1 MALVSLCMPSR
12 RPLAT
17 ARPSIDNMIAYA
29 RARNFRLI
37 ISDNSDGLDKAGHY
51 AHAAD
56 RVTVLQNPGAGPLEN
71 LMRTVEAADTP
82 FILPVGDDDFIENV
96 AGAPGID
103 LARLPADCVGAR
115 PTVVIFAEGE
125 PELRRLDYGL
135 PEETAVDRFHAY
147 AQRRGGCNSLY
158 YSFFRRD
165 SFLAVHEP
173 YWRQRKTVIGDF
185 DWAVTTSLLFEGKV
199 AHDPSTLY
207 RYDLG
212 RWRQQASIDA
222 TVRSFYLDAGLPDM
236 AAKFHTLFK
245 YIDIYVTTQRPSLRL
260 SDLDRLKALYT
271 ATIALLGSLLRNA
284 AQTPDRYRGFED
296 TIAEIRTAVSDHS
309 DDLSSVFDACA
320 RIAGRMK
327 PGFEQELHDWLA
339 ATRAAH

>member
-1 MALVSLCMPSR
+1 MVAF
-12 RPLAT
+12 
-17 ARPSIDNMIAYA
+17 A
-29 RARNFRLI
+29 RARNYRLI
-37 ISDNSDGLDKAGHY
+37 ISDNSDGLDKADHY
-51 AHAAD
+51 AHLSD
-56 RVTVLQNPGAGPLEN
+56 LVTALQNPGAGPLEN

-82 FILPVGDDDFIENV
+82 FILPVGDDDFIEEV
-96 AGAPGID
+96 AGAPRVD
-103 LARLPADCVGAR
+103 LERLPADCVGAR

-125 PELRRLDYGL
+125 PELRRLDYAL
-135 PEETAVDRFHAY
+135 PEATPVERFHAY

-173 YWRQRKTVIGDF
+173 YWRTRQTVIGDF

-212 RWRQQASIDA
+212 RWRQQESIDA
-222 TVRSFYLDAGLPDM
+222 SVRGFYLDAGLPDW
-236 AAKFHTLFK
+236 AAKFDTLFK

-260 SDLDRLKALYT
+260 SELDRLKALYT

-284 AQTPDRYRGFED
+284 AQNAERYRGFED
-296 TIAEIRTAVSDHS
+296 MIAEIRTAVSDPS
-309 DDLSSVFDACA
+309 EDLSSVFDACA

-327 PGFEQELHDWLA
+327 PGFEQELHQWLA

>member
-17 ARPSIDNMIAYA
+17 AKPSIDTMIVYA
-29 RARNFRLI
+29 RARGCRLI
-37 ISDNSDGLDKAGHY
+37 ISDNSDDLDKASHY
-51 AHAAD
+51 AQASD
-56 RVTVLQNPGAGPLEN
+56 VVTVLQNPGAGPLDN
-71 LMRTVEAADTP
+71 LMRTVEAAETP
-82 FILPVGDDDFIENV
+82 FILPVGDDDFLEEV
-96 AGAPGID
+96 AGAPRLD
-103 LARLPADCVGAR
+103 LAGLPADCVGAR
-115 PTVVIFAEGE
+115 PSVVIFAEGE
-125 PELRRLDYGL
+125 PELRRLDYAL
-135 PEETAVDRFHAY
+135 PEETAVDRFHGY

-173 YWRQRKTVIGDF
+173 YWRTRRTIIGDF

-222 TVRSFYLDAGLPDM
+222 TVRSFYLDAGLPDW
-236 AAKFHTLFK
+236 AARFDTLFK
-245 YIDIYVTTQRPSLRL
+245 YLDIYVTSQRPSLRL
-260 SDLDRLKALYT
+260 SDIERLKALYT

-284 AQTPDRYRGFED
+284 AQNAARYQGFED
-296 TIAEIRTAVSDHS
+296 YIAEIQASLSDPS
-309 DDLSSVFDACA
+309 DDLASVFDACA
-320 RIAGRMK
+320 RLAGRMK
-327 PGFEQELHDWLA
+327 PGFEQELHQWLA
-339 ATRAAH
+339 ATRAGS